1 MPPIPEK
8 PFSGVRILDFSRVL
22 AGPYCTALF
31 ADLGAEVVK
40 IEPPSGDDQRAM
52 GAFKNDVS
60 VNFELVN
67 RGKRSLRLDLKRPG
81 ALPLIRD
88 LVVRSD
94 VVVENFRPGIAD
106 KLGIGYDALNAIK
119 PDLIYCSISGFGQ
132 NGPLSLHPSYDVVA
146 QAASGLMSI
155 TGHADSAPVLV
166 GDSIGDTVSGLFAAW
181 GISSALFRRARSGE
195 GARLDVAMFDSL
207 FSLLPTAL
215 AQFQVTGKS
224 PERSGAQHPLS
235 APFGAYKAA
244 DRPFIIAIANNA
256 LFEKFAGLIGSP
268 DLARDPRFAND
279 RLRRQN
285 EVALRAMIETW
296 AASMTAREAVTCL
309 LNAGIP
315 SSEIWTVAEAAESDH
330 AVHRG
335 LLTTVDNPRLGAVR
349 LPEQP
354 VHFDGLPRGDIRS
367 APGLAADSHTIL
379 AEILG
384 LSDSEISAL
393 AADGII

>member
-1 MPPIPEK
+1 MTSEK
-8 PFSGVRILDFSRVL
+8 PLSGVRILDFSRVL
-22 AGPYCTALF
+22 AGPFCTALF
-31 ADLGAEVVK
+31 ADIGAEVIK
-40 IEPPSGDDQRAM
+40 IEPPGGDDQRAM

-81 ALPLIRD
+81 TLK
-88 LVVRSD
+88 LVLELAARCD
-94 VVVENFRPGIAD
+94 VVVENFRPGVAD
-106 KLGIGYDALNAIK
+106 KLGIGYDALKTVK

-146 QAASGLMSI
+146 QATSGLMSL
-155 TGHADSAPVLV
+155 TGNADSPPVLV
-166 GDSIGDTVSGLFAAW
+166 GDSVGDTVSGLFAAW
-181 GISSALFRRARSGE
+181 GISSALFRRARTGE

-215 AQFQVTGKS
+215 AQFQVTGQS

-235 APFGAYKAA
+235 APFGAYRAA
-244 DRPFIIAIANNA
+244 DRMFIIAIANNV
-256 LFEKFAGLIGSP
+256 LFEKFSGLIGHP
-268 DLARDPRFAND
+268 DLPQDERFSSD

-285 EVALRAMIETW
+285 EVALRAVIETW
-296 AASMTAREAVTCL
+296 AANLTASAAVKCL
-309 LNAGIP
+309 LDAGIP
-315 SSEIWTVAEAAESDH
+315 SSEIWTVAEAAMSDH

-335 LLTTVDNPRLGAVR
+335 LLTAVANPRLGTVH

-354 VHFDGLPRGDIRS
+354 VHFDGCRRGDIRP
-367 APGLAADSHTIL
+367 APGLAEDNRSIL
-379 AEILG
+379 ADVLG
-384 LSDSEISAL
+384 LSDSEISML